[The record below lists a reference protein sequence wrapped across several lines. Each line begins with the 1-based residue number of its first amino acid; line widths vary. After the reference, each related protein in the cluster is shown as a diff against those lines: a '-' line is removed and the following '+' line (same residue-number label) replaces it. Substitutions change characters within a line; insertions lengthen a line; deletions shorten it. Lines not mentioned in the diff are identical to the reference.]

1 MESRKKKLITFIH
14 RTYKFMEVVVVVTS
28 FYHSVENI
36 LTLLPFK

>member
-1 MESRKKKLITFIH
+1 MRKKQINTFIY
-14 RTYKFMEVVVVVTS
+14 RTYKVMEVVVVVTS